1 MHPKWVLLSSFVSSL
16 TIKKVTLGKD
26 NHQATVQLAAYEL
39 LIPGQMKSLWTALHL
54 GIRNMDFIW
63 CSFDKVLLPSPPPP
77 PSPLPLQHIFAIFRF
92 QDTLSRCCVKLQYI
106 IVLWKLLLLSMAN
119 TKLHRIL
126 NGSWVTIS
134 SPKNSPIV
142 QFDTTPTQSPGQP
155 LKRPKGEQSP
165 YLLWNLSGASSLWRW
180 KSKQSSAPI
189 PMPK

>member
-1 MHPKWVLLSSFVSSL
+1 MLLSSFVSSL
-16 TIKKVTLGKD
+16 TMKKVSLGKD
-26 NHQATVQLAAYEL
+26 NHQAAVPFAAYEL

-54 GIRNMDFIW
+54 GTRNMDFIS
-63 CSFDKVLLPSPPPP
+63 CSFNKVLPPSPPF
-77 PSPLPLQHIFAIFRF
+77 PSAPLPFLPHSNVYLLFWGCTLHKVGVVLSCTTELFCEHYRF
-92 QDTLSRCCVKLQYI
+92 FHWLIRSCT
-106 IVLWKLLLLSMAN
+106 
-119 TKLHRIL
+119 
-126 NGSWVTIS
+126 GSWVKIS

-155 LKRPKGEQSP
+155 LKWPIGAQSP